1 MDRHADTRP
10 LCQPPTKLFEY
21 NPAVNQQQQVSINLR
36 FGGPARLPG
45 QQAAS
50 LVWYGPRLWTKI
62 LKVPVAFSFDLPF
75 TKRFDWPSLSSVHP
89 PSHPLDKREIFSR
102 PLLTSNEFQNLGAKD
117 LWPVGRINKK
127 NLLLVQPSHF
137 SLQAKRSSPQGWDI
151 WPVSPRL
158 VKYMCFKKKRGM
170 LQRKHPPAVHWP
182 SHKKKT
188 TIAPP
193 PPTP

>member
-36 FGGPARLPG
+36 FGGPTRLPG

-50 LVWYGPRLWTKI
+50 LVWYGPRFWTKI

-127 NLLLVQPSHF
+127 KSSSCPTLPFF
-137 SLQAKRSSPQGWDI
+137 SAG
-151 WPVSPRL
+151 
-158 VKYMCFKKKRGM
+158 KKEQSTGLRYLTSFSTACKIY
-170 LQRKHPPAVHWP
+170 VF
-182 SHKKKT
+182 
-188 TIAPP
+188 
-193 PPTP
+193 